1 MESILNYLHNLPVLL
16 IIGGIILVAFL
27 FGKLAQL
34 AKLPS
39 LIGFMFV
46 GVLLGPSLLNILGTV
61 RQEQL
66 GFITQIA
73 LGFVAL
79 SIGLELNFSSLKKL
93 GSGIVWIIFAESI
106 GTFLLVTGMVFLFT
120 KNLPLALILGG
131 IAPAS
136 APEGTVSV
144 IQEYRAKG
152 SLTKALYAVVGFDD
166 GLGIIIFG
174 FSAAIAKIL
183 LMQQTG
189 AVEMNFGNIMWPPL
203 KEILLSI
210 IAGILIASLFSLISR
225 KLVKSSDISLLLIGS
240 TFIAIG
246 LSIQFHLSLI
256 MINLVIG
263 LIVVNTQSYDLIQ
276 KIHDKLPSYMPL
288 LFILFFALAGAS
300 LNFSAL
306 PSLGLIGLI
315 YIVTR
320 SFGLILGSRVGAMFG
335 HIDKKIR
342 NWIGLGIL
350 AQGGVAIGLSLIV
363 KHDLAGL
370 GSVLKNG
377 QTTGDVIG
385 TTVITLVTA
394 TSVIFGILGPILARI
409 ALKKAGEI
417 E

>member
-1 MESILNYLHNLPVLL
+1 MESFINYLHNLPVLL
-16 IIGGIILVAFL
+16 IIGAIILVAFL

-34 AKLPS
+34 VKLPS

-61 RQEQL
+61 RQEEL

-106 GTFLLVTGMVFLFT
+106 GTFVLVTGMIFLLT

-144 IQEYRAKG
+144 IQEYKAKG

-174 FSAAIAKIL
+174 FAAAIAKIL

-256 MINLVIG
+256 MINLIIG
-263 LIVVNTQSYDLIQ
+263 LVVVNTQSYDLTQ

-306 PSLGLIGLI
+306 PSLGLVGLI
-315 YIVTR
+315 YILTR
-320 SFGLILGSRVGAMFG
+320 SSGLILGSRLGAMFG
-335 HIDKKIR
+335 NIDKKVR

-370 GSVLKNG
+370 GTVLKNG

-394 TSVIFGILGPILARI
+394 TSIIFGVLGPVLARI